1 MHQGRLSA
9 REYAPVKPDIH
20 PKGGPVVLWQTPKL
34 RFFLPATT
42 LIYTVGAGMTAAAG
56 TRLAFQS
63 VLIEGFITY
72 SFQLQDID
80 AQHWYSLS
88 VLLCVNIGQFARLL
102 PSLDVVTVCLKC
114 DVATQTS
121 PSPRR
126 KREATAQGFPGGGL
140 PAGIAARENYLPMR
154 QPTAGRIN
162 QVRTLLQPVP
172 KFSH

>member
-1 MHQGRLSA
+1 
-9 REYAPVKPDIH
+9 
-20 PKGGPVVLWQTPKL
+20 
-34 RFFLPATT
+34 
-42 LIYTVGAGMTAAAG
+42 MTAAAG